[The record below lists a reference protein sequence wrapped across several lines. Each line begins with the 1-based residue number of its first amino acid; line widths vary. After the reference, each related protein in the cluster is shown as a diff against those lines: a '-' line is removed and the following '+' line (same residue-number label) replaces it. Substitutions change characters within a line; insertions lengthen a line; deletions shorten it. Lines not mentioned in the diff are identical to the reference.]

1 MPRSKTDPY
10 KRKCAQALN
19 HLAAAIL
26 DINDVYVAFGDQ
38 VLKLNAQEGNPD
50 AVGVPEQ
57 LKRYKNFVQTLELAM
72 MGTAAIREEIVK
84 FIGEAWMLD
93 EESIKVYMG

>member
-1 MPRSKTDPY
+1 MPRSRNDPH

-26 DINDVYVAFGDQ
+26 DMHDVYKVFDEKTESMKE
-38 VLKLNAQEGNPD
+38 VNEDIEMRPDPTTIERYEKLTEELK
-50 AVGVPEQ
+50 VM
-57 LKRYKNFVQTLELAM
+57 M
-72 MGTAAIREEIVK
+72 MGSAAVREHLIMFV
-84 FIGEAWMLD
+84 GDVWQLD